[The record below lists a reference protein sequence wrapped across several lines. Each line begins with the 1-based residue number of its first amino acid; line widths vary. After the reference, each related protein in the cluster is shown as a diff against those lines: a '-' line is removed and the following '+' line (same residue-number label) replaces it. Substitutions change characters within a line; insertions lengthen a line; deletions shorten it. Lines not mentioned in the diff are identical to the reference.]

1 MPTGKG
7 MGYHLLASKSRNR
20 EKQYI
25 AATIN
30 RKMRIRR
37 KNESIENKI
46 RNMHGRDKKEEHE
59 GERKCRVSKV
69 VLQARF
75 GCK

>member
-1 MPTGKG
+1 
-7 MGYHLLASKSRNR
+7 
-20 EKQYI
+20 
-25 AATIN
+25 
-30 RKMRIRR
+30 MRIRR